1 MIPAAISDPGAD
13 EPKWQGDGRRQ
24 SHRVERAPL
33 GEGEK
38 GEGVSSPRRRP
49 TRLTEIADRASVSLA
64 TASRALNGSDRAVS
78 ERLRRRVL
86 TAAAELG
93 YAANPHAQ
101 AMARGASNVVG
112 LVVQDLADPYFSA
125 IADGVMRQCERRGL
139 VTVLASTR
147 RDPGREIE
155 CVVALRAQQAQA
167 IIIVGSRTNDRELTA
182 RVAKELAGYVESGG
196 RAACVSQYRLGTN
209 TVLVQNRSGARD
221 LARELAQLGH
231 RRFAVLAGPTALLTA
246 RDRHAGFVDGL
257 ARAGVPANEVR
268 VVHGPFSR
276 DGGYVAAQQL
286 IAGGLDVTCVF
297 ACNDV
302 MAVGAIA
309 AFRDSGLRVP
319 QDVSVAGFDDL
330 TPLRDFVPQLTSV
343 HLDLEDL
350 GERVAAL
357 ALDRNPEDRP
367 QLVRVRGRVVLR
379 GSTRGLP

>member
-112 LVVQDLADPYFSA
+112 LVVQDLADPYFST

-257 ARAGVPANEVR
+257 AR
-268 VVHGPFSR
+268 